1 MTRVGRLPIAF
12 LSLSL
17 TYLAVNV
24 NVSVTSIA
32 LPSIGTDLG
41 ASTAQLSWIYKI
53 TPLVSIGVMLFAGAW
68 IDRFGRRRVL
78 VIGLTIF
85 LVSAILSAL
94 TRDVTLLIALR
105 AITGVGASLAMPAAL
120 ALTFDVV
127 PDASRRTAVGLLGA
141 TQAGGSLIGPVLA
154 GGAMALWSWPAAFL
168 TVVPFIAVALIGA
181 RRLPENVP
189 GANTPMDSR
198 GAGLTLVASVA
209 AVYSATALS
218 SRALLTALISLVIAI
233 VAVVTLVNWERRV
246 QHPLFDSAVLGQRRF
261 RVAILVVFGA
271 QVVLGGVLFVLTQY
285 LQLALG
291 YSPLIAG
298 LLLTP
303 ALAGWVLASAVAGR
317 AAAVFGARRAVT
329 IGLALSSVGLA
340 VLAFAASQRT
350 VPSTGLLI
358 LGLIFTGLMA
368 IGPALMTHT
377 VVDCYPI
384 ERRAVGSA
392 TNGAAARFGFSMGIA
407 LLGAVL
413 SLVYGWGLRASTQ
426 PLTAAQ
432 AETVKGGLA
441 GALRVATTLPDG
453 MMLTEV
459 ARSAFITGY
468 QATTVLSSM
477 IMAALT
483 IVVAFSSQGADNA
496 RQGTPEPN

>member
-1 MTRVGRLPIAF
+1 MTRAGRLPIAF
-12 LSLSL
+12 LGLSL
-17 TYLAVNV
+17 TYLAVAV

-41 ASTAQLSWIYKI
+41 ASTAQLSWIYTI

-68 IDRFGRRRVL
+68 GDRFGRRRML
-78 VIGLTIF
+78 VIGLAIF

-94 TRDVTLLIALR
+94 SRDVTFLIAMR
-105 AITGVGASLAMPAAL
+105 AVTGVGSSLAMPAAL

-127 PDASRRTAVGLLGA
+127 PDVSRRTAVGLLGA
-141 TQAGGSLIGPVLA
+141 TQAGGSLVGPVLA

-181 RRLPENVP
+181 RRLPRNVP
-189 GANTPMDSR
+189 GAVPPMDSR
-198 GAGLTLVASVA
+198 GAGLTSIASVA

-218 SRALLTALISLVIAI
+218 SHALVTAVIALAIAI
-233 VAVVTLVNWERRV
+233 VAVVTLVSWERRA
-246 QHPLFDSAVLGQRRF
+246 QHPLFDAAVLGQRRF

-271 QVVLGGVLFVLTQY
+271 QVVLGGFLFVLTQY

-298 LLLTP
+298 LLLIP
-303 ALAGWVLASAVAGR
+303 ALAGWVLASVTAGR
-317 AAAVFGARRAVT
+317 TAAVLGARRAVT
-329 IGLALSSVGLA
+329 VGLALSSVGLA
-340 VLAFAASQRT
+340 VLALAASQET
-350 VPSTGLLI
+350 SPSTGLLI
-358 LGLIFTGLMA
+358 LGLALTGLMA
-368 IGPALMTHT
+368 IGPALMTHA
-377 VVDCYPI
+377 VVDCYPA

-407 LLGAVL
+407 LLGALL
-413 SLVYGWGLRASTQ
+413 SLVYSWSLGTSTQ
-426 PLTAAQ
+426 SLTAAQ

-441 GALRVATTLPDG
+441 GALRVASTLPDG
-453 MMLTEV
+453 TMLTEA
-459 ARSAFITGY
+459 ARAAFISGY
-468 QATTVLSSM
+468 QATMVISSM

-483 IVVAFSSQGADNA
+483 IVVAFSSQGVEDA
-496 RQGTPEPN
+496 GHGGP

>member
-1 MTRVGRLPIAF
+1 MTRAGRLPIAF

-41 ASTAQLSWIYKI
+41 ASTAQLSWVYKI

-85 LVSAILSAL
+85 LVSAVLSAL
-94 TRDVTLLIALR
+94 TRDVTLLITMR

-127 PDASRRTAVGLLGA
+127 PDTSRRTAVGLLGA

-154 GGAMALWSWPAAFL
+154 GGAMAMWSWPAAFL
-168 TVVPFIAVALIGA
+168 TVVPFIAIALIGA
-181 RRLPENVP
+181 RRLPKNMP
-189 GANTPMDSR
+189 GADTPMDSR
-198 GAGLTLVASVA
+198 GAGLTLIASVA

-218 SRALLTALISLVIAI
+218 ERKLVTALISLVIAI
-233 VAVVTLVNWERRV
+233 VAVVTLINWERRA
-246 QHPLFDSAVLGQRRF
+246 QHPLFDSAVLGQHRF

-271 QVVLGGVLFVLTQY
+271 QLVLGGVLFVLTQY

-298 LLLTP
+298 LLLIP

-317 AAAVFGARRAVT
+317 TAAVLGARRAVT
-329 IGLALSSVGLA
+329 FGLALSSVGLA
-340 VLAFAASQRT
+340 VLAFAASHRT
-350 VPSTGLLI
+350 APSTGLLI
-358 LGLIFTGLMA
+358 LGLVLTGLMA

-377 VVDCYPI
+377 VVDCYPT

-413 SLVYGWGLRASTQ
+413 SLVYVWGLGTSTQ

-432 AETVKGGLA
+432 AETVKGGLS
-441 GALRVATTLPDG
+441 GALRVAQTLPDG

-477 IMAALT
+477 IMATLT
-483 IVVAFSSQGADNA
+483 IVVAFSSPDVDNA
-496 RQGTPEPN
+496 RHGKP